1 MYKKMNSTIQY
12 YNEHAEEYFKETIDI
27 NIEDFRKKFISLL
40 PKNAKIIDIGCGSG
54 RDVKAFSEM
63 GYNAIG
69 LDIAENLSA
78 TAKQHLNIDIIY
90 ENMINWK
97 SSEPFDGMWC
107 CGSLLH
113 LHDDELQ
120 SFLQNLKYNLKQDGI
135 IFVSV
140 KEGIPTG
147 INKDGRYF
155 HNYTQNEICDILN
168 KAGLEII
175 DIEITKDL
183 LKRYNF
189 QWLCIFARRI

>member
-135 IFVSV
+135 IFISV

-147 INKDGRYF
+147 TNKDGRYF

-189 QWLCIFARRI
+189 QWLCIFARRV

>member
-1 MYKKMNSTIQY
+1 MNSTIQY
-12 YNEHAEEYFKETIDI
+12 YNQNAEEYFKETINIDI
-27 NIEDFRKKFISLL
+27 ENFHKKFISLL
-40 PKNAKIIDIGCGSG
+40 PNNAKIIDIGCGSG

-63 GYNAIG
+63 GYNTIG

-135 IFVSV
+135 IFISV

-147 INKDGRYF
+147 TNKDGRYF
-155 HNYTQNEICDILN
+155 HNYTQNEICNILN

-189 QWLCIFARRI
+189 QWLCIFARRV

>member
-1 MYKKMNSTIQY
+1 MNSTIQY

-135 IFVSV
+135 IFISV

-147 INKDGRYF
+147 TNKDGRYF

-189 QWLCIFARRI
+189 QWLCIFARRV